1 MATGTDWREGRTEE
15 EAKAKLLS
23 QLTSYVKKNT
33 NQETTS
39 EKIQRGLKDIVET
52 MWGQSDSEG
61 GWEFETVYYGGTE
74 QYNASVGERLMIF
87 SPATVVLPDATEND
101 LIIIRSR
108 LTNTGE
114 VRVTEGGNGVYVVKL
129 QPGETALLEFV
140 GTERNNPGWEVVASD
155 RLPDGCCS
163 SEEFTATQ
171 GNSTINVT
179 RNIVGSTIRL
189 EGNVVYN
196 SDDWFAQE
204 FPLINNIIP
213 QDFNDKKWLRATRMF
228 VCHNKN
234 YPAGTR
240 GDNGYIYMNQLSSY
254 EIDSGSDIGS
264 LPNPDTTNFFI
275 PGIDKGS
282 GRSFTVDGF
291 KSDTL
296 YLDNSDPS
304 SPYLKHDYN
313 DPVKDHQDLTVN
325 ASNYLFDS
333 PMDLTAQGFSIGYK
347 TSGFVSAN
355 EDSNV
360 YTANTNFVDFSFVIE
375 MELI

>member
-1 MATGTDWREGRTEE
+1 MATGTDWREDRTEE
-15 EAKAKLLS
+15 DAKANLLS
-23 QLTSYVKKNT
+23 QLTSYVKKNS

-52 MWGQSDSEG
+52 MWGAGNSDG
-61 GWEFETVYYGGTE
+61 G
-74 QYNASVGERLMIF
+74 
-87 SPATVVLPDATEND
+87 
-101 LIIIRSR
+101 
-108 LTNTGE
+108 
-114 VRVTEGGNGVYVVKL
+114 
-129 QPGETALLEFV
+129 
-140 GTERNNPGWEVVASD
+140 
-155 RLPDGCCS
+155 GCCS
-163 SEEFTATQ
+163 SEDFTATQ

-204 FPLINNIIP
+204 FPLIDNIIP

-240 GDNGYIYMNQLSSY
+240 GNNGYIYMNQLNSY
-254 EIDSGSDIGS
+254 ERDNFDDVGS

-291 KSDTL
+291 KSETL
-296 YLDNSDPS
+296 SLDNSDPS
-304 SPYLKHDYN
+304 FPYLLHDYN
-313 DPVKDHQDLTVN
+313 DPVKDHQDSTGN
-325 ASNYLFDS
+325 TSNYLFES
-333 PMDLTAQGFSIGYK
+333 PMDLTTQGFSIGYK

-355 EDSNV
+355 EDNTV
-360 YTANTNFVDFSFVIE
+360 YTSNTHFVDFSFVIE